1 MCRCEDLRPWGE
13 RPGGAIQI
21 ALSGKGTSASCL
33 FSLFNLI
40 FKLKLFYSFSYPC
53 WKCMVIS
60 FFFLLRACKCAL
72 EGRQR
77 EQSTAVVAGAW
88 AGVKHCWPVLC
99 LVHLKPIPFLAGTAG
114 GLGSRDDNRQK
125 KCRCHQ
131 AWGEPA
137 PASSDRL
144 AMGIAAGR
152 QPGCRGGPLLGQSVT
167 SWCSCAPSFITS

>member
-1 MCRCEDLRPWGE
+1 MCRCEDFRPWGE
-13 RPGGAIQI
+13 QPGGAIQI

-53 WKCMVIS
+53 WKCMVIN
-60 FFFLLRACKCAL
+60 FFSAASLQVCPRA
-72 EGRQR
+72 RQQ

-88 AGVKHCWPVLC
+88 AGVKHCWPALC
-99 LVHLKPIPFLAGTAG
+99 LAPLKPIPFVAGTAG

-125 KCRCHQ
+125 QCPCHQ
-131 AWGEPA
+131 AWGELA
-137 PASSDRL
+137 PASSDGL

-152 QPGCRGGPLLGQSVT
+152 QPGWWGVPLLGQSAT
-167 SWCSCAPSFITS
+167 SWRSCAPSFVTS